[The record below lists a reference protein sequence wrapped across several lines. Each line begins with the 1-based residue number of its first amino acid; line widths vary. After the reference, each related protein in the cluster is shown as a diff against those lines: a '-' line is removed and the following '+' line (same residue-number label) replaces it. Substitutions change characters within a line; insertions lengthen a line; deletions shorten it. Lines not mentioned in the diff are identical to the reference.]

1 MIYISYIMIK
11 VIIVYFYYQWIR
23 EQRYHNYWEDQ
34 QYQKLVFDG
43 EKDMLVLDLP
53 AEPKVV
59 DGWKILPITDPKVQI
74 ICSQTETL
82 YNY

>member
-1 MIYISYIMIK
+1 MIK
-11 VIIVYFYYQWIR
+11 IIIVYFYYQSIR
-23 EQRYHNYWEDQ
+23 EQYHNYWEDQ

-43 EKDMLVLDLP
+43 DKDVLILDLP
-53 AEPKVV
+53 AKV
-59 DGWKILPITDPKVQI
+59 DGWKILPITHPKVQI